1 MVNVR
6 KFVVAV
12 LGAMLSIVIFS
23 ATKMT
28 VMAGNHTEILDSLN
42 SGFGIVLDPS
52 AYEEGTTEDVAQAV
66 KEAYE
71 AQLELGFIMVDVNDA
86 LNVRADASVEA
97 DRVGLMYKGCGGTA
111 LERRD
116 GWTKIQS
123 GDLIGWAKD
132 DYLLYGEEAQ
142 ALALDIGM
150 EVATVNAS
158 ALRVRKEPNVT
169 SGIYGTADSGD
180 IFEVIE
186 KVDEEWYCVDYEGK
200 DGYVSAQYVEVE
212 LLVDEGE
219 TNEEIKE
226 REAQEAAEKAKLTY
240 NAGAFAAT
248 ADETRLLAALI
259 QCEAGGEVYEGQLAV
274 GAVVMNRV
282 RSGAFP
288 NTIAEVIYASGQFTP
303 ALNGR
308 LEEVYNGTIKDSCLQ
323 AAQEAIAG
331 STNIGEAKYFRRAGK
346 HEGTVIGNHVFW

>member
-1 MVNVR
+1 MLNKK
-6 KFVVAV
+6 KFVVAALGV
-12 LGAMLSIVIFS
+12 LLGVFVFFN
-23 ATKMT
+23 TKMT
-28 VMAGNHTEILDSLN
+28 AMAATHTEVLESLN
-42 SGFGIVLDPS
+42 SGFGVVLDPS
-52 AYEEGTTEDVAQAV
+52 AYEEGTTQDVAQAV
-66 KEAYE
+66 KQAYE
-71 AQLELGFIMVDVNDA
+71 SQLELGFIMVDVNDA
-86 LNVRADASVEA
+86 LNVRADANVDA

-132 DYLLYGEEAQ
+132 EYLLYGEDAQ

-150 EVATVNAS
+150 EIATVDAS
-158 ALRVRKEPNVT
+158 ALRVRKEPSLT
-169 SGIYGTADSGD
+169 SGTYGTADSGD
-180 IFEVIE
+180 IFEVVE

-200 DGYVSAQYVEVE
+200 DGYVSAQYVTVE

-248 ADETRLLAALI
+248 ADETRMLAALI

-282 RSGAFP
+282 RSNAFP
-288 NTIAEVIYASGQFTP
+288 NTIAEVICASGQFTP

-323 AAQEAIAG
+323 AAEEAIAG
-331 STNIGEAKYFRRAGK
+331 NTNVGEAKYFRRAGK
-346 HEGTVIGNHVFW
+346 HEGTEIGNHVFW